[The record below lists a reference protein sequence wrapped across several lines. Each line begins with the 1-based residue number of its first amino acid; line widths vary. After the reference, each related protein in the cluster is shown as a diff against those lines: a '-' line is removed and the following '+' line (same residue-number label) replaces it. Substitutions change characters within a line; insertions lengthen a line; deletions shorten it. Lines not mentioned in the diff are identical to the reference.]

1 MRVVQATILS
11 SGDGCLV
18 LEGEVS
24 ENGDGDISIDGDNTG
39 DTRITSME
47 DGQIKWLYGDSSMA
61 DGGDKEEVGAEEL
74 ENEDLESPE
83 EEDAMTNE
91 TEEVPE
97 YDLDFE
103 IVPPS
108 RYGESLGP
116 VQAIIGLD
124 RADDVA
130 SKGGRAMPRT
140 YSIVLTLFCALQA
153 AMAIV
158 SL

>member
-47 DGQIKWLYGDSSMA
+47 DGQIKWLYGDSSLA

-74 ENEDLESPE
+74 EDEDLESPE
-83 EEDAMTNE
+83 EDAMPNE
-91 TEEVPE
+91 IEEAPE

-124 RADDVA
+124 GGDDVA
-130 SKGGRAMPRT
+130 SKGGRAMSRT